1 MKKDI
6 VHSTILITTFIIFTI
21 GIYQLYVT
29 IPNIPNEC
37 EIPRMYA
44 PEYVKLSVNLIK
56 INKKGK
62 QQTRI
67 LILTDKLTICHS
79 SLF

>member
-44 PEYVKLSVNLIK
+44 PEYV
-56 INKKGK
+56 
-62 QQTRI
+62 
-67 LILTDKLTICHS
+67 TDDCASDSEDDGEWVDI
-79 SLF
+79 